1 MGIGPTEKNVSNT
14 IIPPQQLADENEKVQ
29 TIFFNYG
36 FFYINKKNKLL
47 TGLEDDD
54 AFETSV
60 LGGINICGFKL
71 VNDVIQV
78 ADTCQQCGVL
88 VT

>member
-1 MGIGPTEKNVSNT
+1 MKMKRFKP
-14 IIPPQQLADENEKVQ
+14 
-29 TIFFNYG
+29 FFNYG